1 MTKSELLD
9 IIASPSS
16 VDKDVLRDLQD
27 YVKEYPYSQTFRM
40 LYLKGL
46 DNTQDVRY
54 GNELKTTSLYVTDRR
69 NLYRFISDKP
79 QAQVKEQR
87 QNSISLREVPKMETE
102 SVDAGDKT
110 EAVAPIVDIQSYL
123 QGKEDDSLSGLAAS
137 INDKPK
143 PQLKHQDLIDNFLQA
158 SESSDIYVRM
168 DKPDGEEE
176 PVVEFSK
183 PIQEDARGE
192 QEEFF
197 TETLARIYI
206 KQHKFDKAIKI
217 FKRLSLKYPEK
228 SIYFADQI
236 RFFEKLI
243 QNYKIRK

>member
-110 EAVAPIVDIQSYL
+110 EAVAPSWTFSLIC
-123 QGKEDDSLSGLAAS
+123 KERRMIPCRVWQHLSMIS
-137 INDKPK
+137 QN
-143 PQLKHQDLIDNFLQA
+143 
-158 SESSDIYVRM
+158 
-168 DKPDGEEE
+168 
-176 PVVEFSK
+176 
-183 PIQEDARGE
+183 
-192 QEEFF
+192 
-197 TETLARIYI
+197 
-206 KQHKFDKAIKI
+206 
-217 FKRLSLKYPEK
+217 LS
-228 SIYFADQI
+228 
-236 RFFEKLI
+236 
-243 QNYKIRK
+243 

>member
-143 PQLKHQDLIDNFLQA
+143 PQLKHQDLID
-158 SESSDIYVRM
+158 
-168 DKPDGEEE
+168 
-176 PVVEFSK
+176 
-183 PIQEDARGE
+183 
-192 QEEFF
+192 
-197 TETLARIYI
+197 
-206 KQHKFDKAIKI
+206 
-217 FKRLSLKYPEK
+217 
-228 SIYFADQI
+228 
-236 RFFEKLI
+236 
-243 QNYKIRK
+243 